1 MDRKKMLFVL
11 ESLAG
16 GGAEKV
22 LTTMIKNL
30 DKDKFDVT
38 VLLIVHTGIY
48 VEEVE
53 KYCQVQYMLEDYP
66 KINGIISKI
75 KYHWQYKKIY
85 SQPVEKIYQRYIKD
99 KYDIEIAFLE
109 GFATKLVAASNNT
122 ESKKVCWIHTD
133 MEMNPYADRYYKSI
147 EEEREVYTKF
157 DSIIAVSQS
166 VKDSFERKFSF
177 KNMVKVIYNPIDK
190 EIIEKKARNKY
201 AMCNIEKSITELNL
215 ITIGRLEKPKGYD
228 RLIKILGALKEYKG
242 SYILNILGD
251 GTEKDNLEKIIQ
263 DNGLENQVFLR
274 GFQKNPYVWIL
285 QADAFICSSY
295 SEGFST
301 VATESIIL
309 GKPVFTVDCAGM
321 RGLISDSKC
330 GVIVPNTDQDLY
342 KLLRGIF
349 RKEYDLKKYQIA
361 AEERSKKFSLQE
373 TMRELEELFLNW

>member
-1 MDRKKMLFVL
+1 MLFVL

-295 SEGFST
+295 SEGFSM

-321 RGLISDSKC
+321 RELISDSKC

>member
-1 MDRKKMLFVL
+1 MLFVL

-321 RGLISDSKC
+321 RELISDSKC

>member
-1 MDRKKMLFVL
+1 MLFVL

-321 RGLISDSKC
+321 RELISDSKC

-373 TMRELEELFLNW
+373 TMRELEELFLN

>member
-1 MDRKKMLFVL
+1 MLFVL

-122 ESKKVCWIHTD
+122 ESKKVCWIHID

-166 VKDSFERKFSF
+166 VEDSFERKFSF

-201 AMCNIEKSITELNL
+201 AMCNIEKNITKLNL
-215 ITIGRLEKPKGYD
+215 ITIGRLEKQKGYD
-228 RLIKILGALKEYKG
+228 RLIKILGALKEYKD

-263 DNGLENQVFLR
+263 DNGLENQIFLR

-321 RGLISDSKC
+321 RELISDSKC

-342 KLLRGIF
+342 KLLREIF

-361 AEERSKKFSLQE
+361 AEERSKKFSLQA
-373 TMRELEELFLNW
+373 TMRELEELFLN

>member
-1 MDRKKMLFVL
+1 MDRKKILFVL

-22 LTTMIKNL
+22 LTTIMQNL
-30 DKDKFDVT
+30 DKAKFDVT

-53 KYCQVQYMLEDYP
+53 KHCLVQYMLEDYQ
-66 KINGIISKI
+66 KVNGIIPKI

-85 SQPVEKIYQRYIKD
+85 SQPVEKIYKRYITD

-122 ESKKVCWIHTD
+122 ESKKVCWIHID
-133 MEMNPYADRYYKSI
+133 MEMNPYADQCYKSI

-190 EIIEKKARNKY
+190 EIIEEKSRNKY
-201 AMCNIEKSITELNL
+201 EMCNIEKNITKLNL
-215 ITIGRLEKPKGYD
+215 VTIGRLEKQKGYD
-228 RLIKILGALKEYKG
+228 RLIKILGALKEYKD

-251 GTEKDNLEKIIQ
+251 GSEKDNLEKMIQ
-263 DNGLENQVFLR
+263 DNGLENQIFLR

-321 RGLISDSKC
+321 RELISDSKC

-373 TMRELEELFLNW
+373 TMRELEELFLN

>member
-122 ESKKVCWIHTD
+122 ESKKVCWIHID

-166 VKDSFERKFSF
+166 VEDSFERKFSF

-201 AMCNIEKSITELNL
+201 AMCNIEKNITKLNL
-215 ITIGRLEKPKGYD
+215 ITIGRLEKQKGYD
-228 RLIKILGALKEYKG
+228 RLIKILGALKEYKD

-263 DNGLENQVFLR
+263 DNGLENQIFLR

-321 RGLISDSKC
+321 RELISDSKC

-342 KLLRGIF
+342 KLLREIF

-361 AEERSKKFSLQE
+361 AEERSKKFSLQA
-373 TMRELEELFLNW
+373 TMRELEELFLN

>member
-321 RGLISDSKC
+321 RELISDSKC

-373 TMRELEELFLNW
+373 TMRELEELFLN